1 MKRMRVTTELAELI
15 ASLHPSLKRK
25 LKASFRILIDDPHAG
40 KALKEEQ
47 SGLWSFRVGRLRIIY
62 RLGKRGDL
70 EVVAIGPRTR
80 IYEET
85 FRLIQRDQKR

>member
-1 MKRMRVTTELAELI
+1 MKRIRVSVELAEFI

-25 LKASFRILIDDPHAG
+25 LKASFRILMDDPHAG
-40 KALKEEQ
+40 KALKEAL

-62 RLGKRGDL
+62 RFGKNNVL
-70 EVVAIGPRTR
+70 EIVAIGSRAR

-85 FRLIQRDQKR
+85 FRLIQRDQKS